1 MVGYKCRKDPT
12 RQNFYNI
19 TKNRY
24 GKTNTKNRET
34 TWKGRRGGNESD
46 RWGIPKQLRVYT

>member
-1 MVGYKCRKDPT
+1 MVRYKCRKDPT

-24 GKTNTKNRET
+24 EKTNTKNRET